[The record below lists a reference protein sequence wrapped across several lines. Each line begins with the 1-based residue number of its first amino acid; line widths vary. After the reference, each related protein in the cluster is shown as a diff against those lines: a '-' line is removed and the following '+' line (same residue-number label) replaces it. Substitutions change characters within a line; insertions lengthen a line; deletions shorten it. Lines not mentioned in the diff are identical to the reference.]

1 MSNEAYSQNVQR
13 IFSGDPNINQVRTL
27 LQSYEQDVTT
37 IFDCQPPDPD
47 KQVRYFRSLTHDF
60 EKAITSV
67 VISATTDNDR

>member
-37 IFDCQPPDPD
+37 IFDCQPPDLD
-47 KQVRYFRSLTHDF
+47 KQVRYFRSLKNDF
-60 EKAITSV
+60 EKAIASV